1 MRISDWSS
9 DVCSSDLDQFAAVQ
23 KCRGIVDREQGQAPF
38 HAAFLLTQERI
49 APDERTRL
57 VQSDGEGQAGLD
69 RRVLRGKLVTPG
81 PEAFFRAKGLAGVI
95 DRKSVE

>member
-9 DVCSSDLDQFAAVQ
+9 DVCSSDL
-23 KCRGIVDREQGQAPF
+23 
-38 HAAFLLTQERI
+38 I

-69 RRVLRGKLVTPG
+69 RRVIRGKLVTPG
-81 PEAFFRAKGLAGVI
+81 PEAFFDAKGLEGVI
-95 DRKSVE
+95 AGIAQAEIAACRDDRLVGRCGEQIGRASWRGRGCQSG